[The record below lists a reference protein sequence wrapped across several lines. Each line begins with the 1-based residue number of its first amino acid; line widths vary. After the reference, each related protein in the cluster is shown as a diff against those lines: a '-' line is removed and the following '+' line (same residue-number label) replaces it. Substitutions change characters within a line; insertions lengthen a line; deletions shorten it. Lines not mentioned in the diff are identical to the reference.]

1 MSTVHCPQSTLSPK
15 RFETSG
21 AYIRHPRPIPLVP
34 PPNYPHHNPCDQSLG
49 PVNFFPLPF
58 CGDPK
63 NRPSLVS
70 IAFACKPKPASGRAF
85 LVPISQPAA
94 AAAAAAALFRA
105 TGQSSSRSAAKR
117 LSVCSGDIDASKT
130 QSNRRTL
137 PDSRRHSRPHLG
149 PLQTTVSIF
158 SFLVRPPLHASPRIS
173 SPPSTARARAR
184 ARLLADDCQSP
195 VTTPRVAQVDTA
207 WTSPSCQPSPLRL
220 LPTSQGAA
228 PEHVSE
234 HDAIS
239 SLFVPVR
246 RPRLLDAPSTSP
258 QPLNNHHHGASQR
271 SFQ

>member
-1 MSTVHCPQSTLSPK
+1 MTNRWAQS
-15 RFETSG
+15 
-21 AYIRHPRPIPLVP
+21 I
-34 PPNYPHHNPCDQSLG
+34 
-49 PVNFFPLPF
+49 FFPLPF

-85 LVPISQPAA
+85 LVPVSQPAA
-94 AAAAAAALFRA
+94 AAAAAAALSRA

-207 WTSPSCQPSPLRL
+207 WTSPSCQPSPTPPPTYLTRCRPRARLRTRRHL
-220 LPTSQGAA
+220 LP
-228 PEHVSE
+228 
-234 HDAIS
+234 
-239 SLFVPVR
+239 L
-246 RPRLLDAPSTSP
+246 RPRPPSSP
-258 QPLNNHHHGASQR
+258 ARRAFN
-271 SFQ
+271 